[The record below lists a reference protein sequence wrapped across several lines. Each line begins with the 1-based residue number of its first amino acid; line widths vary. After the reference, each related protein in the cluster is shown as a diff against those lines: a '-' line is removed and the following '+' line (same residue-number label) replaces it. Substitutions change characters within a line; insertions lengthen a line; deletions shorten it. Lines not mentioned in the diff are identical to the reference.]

1 MPKKKSRPRG
11 RPPKKQPAPKCTN
24 NNARELLCRLH
35 IIDRFMREQFDD
47 PDPCRRYL
55 SIAGLVEV
63 LRIARSTLVKDIKTL
78 QRTLNAPLQVI
89 KERGG
94 WGYLHKAFQLPNIL
108 ISEGDLTILCAS
120 WGALERRRN
129 GQWGERVRPVME
141 KLMTALNTDITFNFD
156 AVAER
161 IVFRNSGYHDAVDI
175 QIFETVV
182 SAVLGQRE
190 IKFTYRKPT
199 LDGSAPV
206 PEARHVQPRCI
217 ICADNA
223 WYVVSN
229 DPDRDGEQ
237 RTFALFRMS
246 EVKDTG
252 IPFTPTGPI
261 DLEIAFEHSLGIHR
275 GGKVAQVELHFKP
288 AAAGFAREEFWHDT
302 EKFTALPDGSLHLT
316 MEVAMNPELERRIQ
330 KYGSKVEVM
339 GPAVLRD
346 RFIEY
351 AQEQRAMYLA

>member
-1 MPKKKSRPRG
+1 MPKKKPRPRG
-11 RPPKKQPAPKCTN
+11 RPPKPAAPKCSN

-35 IIDRFMREQFDD
+35 VIDRFMREQFDD
-47 PDPCRRYL
+47 PDPRRRYL

-78 QRTLNAPLQVI
+78 QRTINAPLQVI

-94 WGYLHKAFQLPNIL
+94 WGYLHKAFHLPNIL

-141 KLMTALNTDITFNFD
+141 KLMTALNTDITFNFE

-190 IKFTYRKPT
+190 IEFTYRKPT

-206 PEARHVQPRCI
+206 PEVRHVQPRCI

-246 EVKDTG
+246 EVKDIG
-252 IPFTPTGPI
+252 LPFTPTSPI
-261 DLEIAFEHSLGIHR
+261 DLEKAFEHSLGIHR
-275 GGKVAQVELHFKP
+275 GGEVAQVELCFKP
-288 AAAGFAREEFWHDT
+288 AAAGFAREEFWHGT
-302 EKFTALPDGSLHLT
+302 EKFNALPDGSLHLT
-316 MEVAMNPELERRIQ
+316 MQVAINPELERRIQ
-330 KYGSKVEVM
+330 KYGSKVEVLV
-339 GPAVLRD
+339 PAVLRN

-351 AQEQRAMYLA
+351 AREQQAMYLG